1 MSQTY
6 GIESPKTQS
15 AVLKTKPVRFVVVI
29 EEGGTAIA
37 RLLLENHQQVDE
49 LDAGAPEVAQMI
61 QGLHPKQ
68 GAQGEEWNTAL
79 RGHSQFERST
89 AVVYTLIV

>member
-6 GIESPKTQS
+6 SIEKNSKCSFKNKTR
-15 AVLKTKPVRFVVVI
+15 KICRVI

-49 LDAGAPEVAQMI
+49 LDNKRTEVAQMI

-79 RGHSQFERST
+79 RGHANSNDPPQWYIHR
-89 AVVYTLIV
+89 